1 MDFYVKNGW
10 QSRAPSLGGW
20 GPEEPEGYGATF
32 PGDGKGW
39 VPVSL
44 VSPHTAWP
52 LLGKGQ
58 GAYVRFLALL

>member
-1 MDFYVKNGW
+1 MLRMAG
-10 QSRAPSLGGW
+10 RAGLLNLGGW

-32 PGDGKGW
+32 PGNGKGW

-52 LLGKGQ
+52 LLDKGQ
-58 GAYVRFLALL
+58 GVCVCFLALL